1 MYTYDDDEG
10 DDDDDDGNDNSDD
23 DGDDDRDHHTDH
35 IGQCNATTI
44 YYLNC
49 SDLSKVHRP

>member
-1 MYTYDDDEG
+1 MYTYDDDDEG
-10 DDDDDDGNDNSDD
+10 DDDDD
-23 DGDDDRDHHTDH
+23 GDDNRGHTDH
-35 IGQCNATTI
+35 IGECNATPI